1 MQSSRKHF
9 VWVRLDANRIA
20 NGEYFEQER
29 QIVQRAVTRH
39 LWVLP
44 ERVPPPACRSF
55 DGSVWC
61 VPIHSLGYA
70 RDASVDRR
78 EDTNRTRRGDPQKK
92 TTTDHLVRLL
102 LVYLET
108 GRRNAG
114 IRRRLGCRSQ
124 IYPVVVL
131 RIRLECEIL
140 VIPQPDYQLKS
151 TSMVSPRSSSLLPPK
166 PDKPSTRLCRLAI
179 GIRSG

>member
-1 MQSSRKHF
+1 M
-9 VWVRLDANRIA
+9 
-20 NGEYFEQER
+20 NGKYFEQER
-29 QIVQRAVTRH
+29 QIVQRAVTWQ

-44 ERVPPPACRSF
+44 ERVSPPPCRSF
-55 DGSVWC
+55 HGSV
-61 VPIHSLGYA
+61 VSIHSWGYT
-70 RDASVDRR
+70 RGASVGRR
-78 EDTNRTRRGDPQKK
+78 EDTNRMRRGDPQKK
-92 TTTDHLVRLL
+92 TTTDPLVRFL

-108 GRRNAG
+108 RCRNAG

-140 VIPQPDYQLKS
+140 VLPQPDYQLKS
-151 TSMVSPRSSSLLPPK
+151 TTMVSPRPSSLLPPK
-166 PDKPSTRLCRLAI
+166 PDKPSTRLCRLVI